1 MLRRHRPALTAG
13 CALAIA
19 ALSLT
24 AIPALATSAAAEP
37 GPTAGAP
44 TGVPTEVPT
53 EMLDAMR
60 RDLGL
65 TADEARARITNEYR
79 AGTATPALRRSLGTA
94 FGGAWVTGKTAE
106 LTVAT
111 TDQGR
116 HGMITAAGAK
126 AVTVSHSLDDLT
138 AAKGALDRAAE
149 RRAPTATA
157 AAVWYVDV
165 KSNSVVVQSA
175 DPDEAAAFVT
185 ASGVDRGMVRVV
197 ESAEQPKPLD
207 DVRGGEA
214 YYINGTAR
222 CSIGFSVTKD
232 SLGGFVTAGHCG
244 DAGAT
249 TTGVNKAAQGTF
261 QGSRF
266 PGNDY
271 AWVAVNS
278 SWTPTPVVL
287 GPGGSVVTVAGSQQA
302 PVGSSVCRSGST
314 TGWHCGTIEQLD
326 TSVRYSEGL
335 VSGLSRTTVC
345 AEPGD
350 SGGSYI
356 SGSQAQGVTSGGSG
370 DCTAGG
376 TTYFQPVNPIL
387 EAYGLTLTT
396 G

>member
-1 MLRRHRPALTAG
+1 MLRSHRPALTAG
-13 CALAIA
+13 CAIAIA

-24 AIPALATSAAAEP
+24 AIPAAAAP
-37 GPTAGAP
+37 GPTAETTA
-44 TGVPTEVPT
+44 GVPAEVPA
-53 EMLDAMR
+53 EMLDSMR

-79 AGTATPALRRSLGTA
+79 AGTATPALRQSLGTA

-116 HGMITAAGAK
+116 HGVITAAGAK

-138 AAKGALDRAAE
+138 AAKDALDRTAE
-149 RRAPTATA
+149 QRASTA
-157 AAVWYVDV
+157 ASVWYVDV
-165 KSNSVVVQSA
+165 KTNSVVVQSTDLA
-175 DPDEAAAFVT
+175 RASDFVA
-185 ASGVDRGMVRVV
+185 ASGVAPGVVRIV
-197 ESAEQPKPLD
+197 ESDEQPQPLD

-222 CSIGFSVTKD
+222 CSIGFSVTKG
-232 SLGGFVTAGHCG
+232 SQGGFVTAGHCG
-244 DAGAT
+244 EAGAT
-249 TTGVNKAAQGTF
+249 TTGVNRTAQGTF
-261 QGSRF
+261 QASRF

-271 AWVAVNS
+271 AWVSVNTD
-278 SWTPTPVVL
+278 WKPTPAVL
-287 GPGGSVVTVAGSQQA
+287 GPGGAIVTVAGSQQA
-302 PVGSSVCRSGST
+302 PAGSSVCRSGST

-326 TSVRYSEGL
+326 TSVRYAEGL

-387 EAYGLTLTT
+387 SAYGLALTT